1 MVRLCDFLESP
12 PPEIIR
18 IKDFV
23 TANKNQF
30 LVQADKGNFAI
41 GESTATSSKQA
52 LPVIDT
58 PAINSKAVMST
69 TSKIANL

>member
-41 GESTATSSKQA
+41 GESTATSSK
-52 LPVIDT
+52 
-58 PAINSKAVMST
+58 
-69 TSKIANL
+69 